1 MLGKKLK
8 QYREITKDTG
18 ETIANIAGIKRAYL
32 SQIEN
37 EKKVPPFDTFIRIV
51 KALASRSLIT
61 KENAKVILTDENYQA
76 FLKKYYESEI
86 GKKSKISESELREFF
101 FNSFNANNYFDDN
114 NKIDVFKDVFKIDVF
129 IIIYATDEIR
139 KAKDDWWYNYFLSDI
154 VNYSFHT
161 KEHIT
166 DSEWKILNQISSL
179 RTNNTYTTN
188 DTKAVNTLNEL
199 LDKKTVIVD
208 LNSIVDKNMKLFL
221 GGQSL
226 TNSEMVM
233 LKVAL
238 DAIKYNRLNK

>member
-61 KENAKVILTDENYQA
+61 TENAKVILTDENYQA

-114 NKIDVFKDVFKIDVF
+114 NKIDVF
-129 IIIYATDEIR
+129 IIIYGTDEIR

-166 DSEWKILNQISSL
+166 DNEWEILNQISSL

-188 DTKAVNTLNEL
+188 DTKVVNTLNEL

-238 DAIKYNRLNK
+238 DAIKYNRLK

>member
-166 DSEWKILNQISSL
+166 DNEWKILNQISSL

-221 GGQSL
+221 EGQSL

>member
-18 ETIANIAGIKRAYL
+18 ETIASTAGIKRAYL

-37 EKKVPPFDTFIRIV
+37 EKKKPPFDTFIRIV

-61 KENAKVILTDENYQA
+61 TENAKVILTDENYQA
-76 FLKKYYESEI
+76 FLKKYYESEA
-86 GKKSKISESELREFF
+86 GKNTKVSESELREFF
-101 FNSFNANNYFDDN
+101 FNSFNANNYLDDN
-114 NKIDVFKDVFKIDVF
+114 KKTDVF

-139 KAKDDWWYNYFLSDI
+139 KAKDDWWYNYFLSDM
-154 VNYSFHT
+154 VDYAFHST
-161 KEHIT
+161 EHIT
-166 DSEWKILNQISSL
+166 ENEWYILNQISSL
-179 RTNNTYTTN
+179 RTNETYTTD
-188 DTKAVNTLNEL
+188 DTKVINTLNEL

-226 TNSEMVM
+226 TNSEMAM

-238 DAIKYNRLNK
+238 DAIKYNRIK

>member
-37 EKKVPPFDTFIRIV
+37 EKKIPPFDTFIRIV

-61 KENAKVILTDENYQA
+61 TENAKVILTDENYQA

-114 NKIDVFKDVFKIDVF
+114 NKIDVF

-154 VNYSFHT
+154 VNYSFQT
-161 KEHIT
+161 KEQIT
-166 DSEWKILNQISSL
+166 DNEWEILNQISSL

-188 DTKAVNTLNEL
+188 DTKVVNTLNEL

-238 DAIKYNRLNK
+238 DAIKYNRLK

>member
-1 MLGKKLK
+1 M
-8 QYREITKDTG
+8 
-18 ETIANIAGIKRAYL
+18 
-32 SQIEN
+32 
-37 EKKVPPFDTFIRIV
+37 
-51 KALASRSLIT
+51 
-61 KENAKVILTDENYQA
+61 ILTDENYQA

-161 KEHIT
+161 KEYIT
-166 DSEWKILNQISSL
+166 DNEWKILNQISSL

>member
-8 QYREITKDTG
+8 QYRENIKDTG
-18 ETIANIAGIKRAYL
+18 ETIANLAGIKRAYL

-76 FLKKYYESEI
+76 FLKNYYESEV
-86 GKKSKISESELREFF
+86 GKKSNISESELREFF
-101 FNSFNANNYFDDN
+101 FNSFNSHNYFEDSD
-114 NKIDVFKDVFKIDVF
+114 KINVF
-129 IIIYATDEIR
+129 IIIYATDEIIR
-139 KAKDDWWYNYFLSDI
+139 VKDDWWYNYILSDI

-161 KEHIT
+161 TEHIT
-166 DSEWKILNQISSL
+166 DSEWEILNQISSL
-179 RTNNTYTTN
+179 RTNNTYTLN
-188 DTKAVNTLNEL
+188 DTKVINTLNEL

-208 LNSIVDKNMKLFL
+208 LNSIIDKNMKLLL

-226 TNSEMVM
+226 SNSEMDM

-238 DAIKYNRLNK
+238 DAIRYNRQQK

>member
-8 QYREITKDTG
+8 QYRENIKDTG

-76 FLKKYYESEI
+76 FLKKYNESEV
-86 GKKSKISESELREFF
+86 GKKSDISESELKEFF
-101 FNSFNANNYFDDN
+101 FNSFNAHNYFEDSD
-114 NKIDVFKDVFKIDVF
+114 KINVF
-129 IIIYATDEIR
+129 IIIYATDEIIR
-139 KAKDDWWYNYFLSDI
+139 VKDNWWYNYLLSDI
-154 VNYSFHT
+154 VNSSFHT
-161 KEHIT
+161 TEHIT
-166 DSEWKILNQISSL
+166 DSEWEILNQIGSL
-179 RTNNTYTTN
+179 RANDTYTLN
-188 DTKAVNTLNEL
+188 DTKIINTLNEL

-221 GGQSL
+221 GGRSL
-226 TNSEMVM
+226 SNSEMDM

-238 DAIKYNRLNK
+238 DAIRYNRQQK

>member
-166 DSEWKILNQISSL
+166 DNEWKILNQISSL

-221 GGQSL
+221 EGQSL
-226 TNSEMVM
+226 TNSEMAM